1 MVLFTE
7 QYKVKKMNNDDMQ
20 EDNMEFI
27 QADTVSDVRCHE
39 NLEDGTSIE
48 VPCPDGVL
56 ASNEKAAQRMEICK
70 ECPSYKSLM
79 FMCKECGCIMPAK
92 TRINNSVCP
101 LGKW

>member
-1 MVLFTE
+1 MVLFTD
-7 QYKVKKMNNDDMQ
+7 QFKVKKMNDEIQ
-20 EDNMEFI
+20 ENEFPG
-27 QADTVSDVRCHE
+27 DVVTVSDVKCHE

-56 ASNEKAAQRMEICK
+56 ASNEKAAQRMDICK

-79 FMCKECGCIMPAK
+79 FMCSECGCIMPAK